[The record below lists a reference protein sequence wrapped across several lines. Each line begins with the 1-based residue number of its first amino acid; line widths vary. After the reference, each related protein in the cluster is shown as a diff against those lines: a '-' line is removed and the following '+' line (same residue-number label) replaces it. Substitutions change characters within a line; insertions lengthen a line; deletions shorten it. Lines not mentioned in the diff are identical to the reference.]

1 MKRILPFDTSTVY
14 ARVCLFN
21 RAEMQVARDLAA
33 IKDSVSRAAK
43 DMGYFP
49 LKPKQIEAIHSFMLG
64 NDTFVSLP
72 TGYGKSAIYA
82 VLPIAFDYFLGCKG
96 SIAVVVSPLI
106 SLMMDQR
113 QKIASKGLSVEFVGE
128 AQTDDNAI
136 RRVIDGDIQLVY
148 ISPESLL
155 ENRCFWTM
163 FRKPVYQ
170 DKMVAFVVDEAH
182 CV

>member
-82 VLPIAFDYFLGCKG
+82 VLPIAFDYFLG
-96 SIAVVVSPLI
+96 
-106 SLMMDQR
+106 M
-113 QKIASKGLSVEFVGE
+113 
-128 AQTDDNAI
+128 
-136 RRVIDGDIQLVY
+136 
-148 ISPESLL
+148 
-155 ENRCFWTM
+155 
-163 FRKPVYQ
+163 
-170 DKMVAFVVDEAH
+170 
-182 CV
+182 